1 MIAETIKNVD
11 IFLMSELKIESTFPN
26 MQFKTNGYKLF
37 SVIVTDLMGGLMLYL
52 NEKMSCF

>member
-1 MIAETIKNVD
+1 MIAETIKYVD
-11 IFLMSELKIESTFPN
+11 IFLISELKIESTFPN

>member
-11 IFLMSELKIESTFPN
+11 IFLISELKIESTFPN

>member
-11 IFLMSELKIESTFPN
+11 IFLISELKIDSTFPN